1 MHTNQL
7 EHCYSVYVTVN
18 VYTQEI
24 PGKKSGNMYI
34 S

>member
-7 EHCYSVYVTVN
+7 EHFYSVYVTVN

-24 PGKKSGNMYI
+24 PGKKI
-34 S
+34 R